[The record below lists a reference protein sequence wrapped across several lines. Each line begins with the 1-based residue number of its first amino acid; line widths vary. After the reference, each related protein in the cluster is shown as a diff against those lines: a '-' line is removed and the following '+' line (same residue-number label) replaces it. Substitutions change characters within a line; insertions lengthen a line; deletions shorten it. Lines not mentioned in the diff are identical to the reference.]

1 MKAKSENVILKSTI
15 NNNWKK
21 ATRSLSGLVRYAKN
35 EGEAD
40 LKNYIDAV
48 NKNKG
53 TAVTFGQ
60 VANTKNI
67 VAHATERE
75 LYHNLSEEKGEFI
88 RGDKKTLF
96 SFWLVLQTVG
106 RLANAELAEN
116 KA

>member
-1 MKAKSENVILKSTI
+1 MKAKNENVMLKSTI

-21 ATRSLSGLVRYAKN
+21 STRSMSGLVRYAKG

-40 LKNYIDAV
+40 LKSYINAV

-53 TAVTFGQ
+53 TAVQFGQ
-60 VANTKNI
+60 VASIKNI

-75 LYHNLSEEKGEFI
+75 LYHNLSDVKGEFI

-106 RLANAELAEN
+106 RIAKAEQA
-116 KA
+116 